1 MEVTDLQALPKVFF
15 FHQLYHQTGPIMP
28 KTASKKGNAARS
40 SPYSPGAS
48 KAKAANNIF
57 KMNTDLG

>member
-1 MEVTDLQALPKVFF
+1 
-15 FHQLYHQTGPIMP
+15 MP

-40 SPYSPGAS
+40 SPYAAGAS